1 MSLPGLAI
9 LNQPRGVPEEQGVYS
24 SDDVVRRILEV
35 GRPLAQHG
43 SNNWALTRAE
53 ALVAISAIERESRVL
68 LGGDVWLASDGALSP
83 SGDTWHYEPN
93 PHELYLTN
101 VKEGA
106 AKAKAYVTA
115 YPDRGDGVPYF
126 ELVVQ

>member
-1 MSLPGLAI
+1 MDD
-9 LNQPRGVPEEQGVYS
+9 

-53 ALVAISAIERESRVL
+53 ALIAKNAIEHESRVL
-68 LGGDVWLASDGALSP
+68 LGGEVWLASDKVLSVT
-83 SGDTWHYEPN
+83 SDSWYFDPN
-93 PHELYLTN
+93 PHAPHSTN
-101 VKEGA
+101 IREGA
-106 AKAKAYVTA
+106 AKATTYVRT
-115 YPDRGDGVPYF
+115 YPERTDGVPYF